1 MVSRMSNTATML
13 RNYLIIALRNLR
25 KQRFY
30 AGINVLGLSLG
41 IASFLLILL
50 YVVDD
55 LRYDRFYPQAER
67 IFRIGSLDN
76 TLGENNRMALT
87 SNAVAGG
94 IQREFPEVG
103 AATRLYRSWETV
115 HFQDKTFVEHGWQY
129 VDSSF
134 FSVFGYELLEGNS
147 STALRAPHT
156 VVVTESTAQKYFG
169 SDSALGKTLLVGKA
183 QTPFQVTGVMNDPP
197 VHTHLDFTMLGS
209 ILSTEDSLGEYWNY
223 YSLYTYVRLNEKAKP
238 AVFED
243 KLKILA
249 DKYVRPSL
257 IQDSGIQLEA
267 DQKTEEVFQF
277 MLQPVTDIYLRSDW
291 IYDNSPSASISSLYI
306 LLAVAFFILL
316 LACINFMNLSTARS
330 LSRAKE
336 VGVRKTLGSQR
347 GALMM
352 QFLAE
357 SMLMSG
363 IATVLALLWVGL
375 ALHPFGVLAG
385 KDLSF
390 SVLLQPWLI
399 VTALGCM
406 LVVGGLAGSYPAFYL
421 SSFRPA
427 EVLKGGQRSLLKGQ
441 IVRNALVV
449 FQFGMSIA
457 LAIATLLIY
466 QQLTYTRSKQL
477 GFDKENVLIV
487 SNADYLGQSANSFLQ
502 KVTSM
507 AAVQQASASTSVLP
521 GVAEV
526 KYFRKQGADQDY
538 SLNAMGIDENF
549 IATYGMRLL
558 EGRNFSLDY
567 PADTARVILNET
579 ARRVFDL
586 EQPIGDFI
594 TYYNEGEYIPYEV
607 VGVVKDFN
615 YESLHHPV
623 EPLAFFFGDK
633 LKSYVSM
640 RLAPGNAQEAVQ
652 TVEKAWRS
660 ATPEA
665 PFDYS
670 FLDEDY
676 DKLFRAE
683 QRLGKVFTVFTAL
696 AIIIACLGLL
706 GLAAFSAERRTKEI
720 GVRKAMGASSG
731 SVLLLLSK
739 DFTRLVLIAFVL
751 AIGPAYYAMHRWLD
765 GFAYHIDIGAG
776 AFLVAGAGAL
786 LVAWLTVGYQSLR
799 AARTNPAKSLRSE

>member
-1 MVSRMSNTATML
+1 ML

-50 YVVDD
+50 YVVDE
-55 LRYDRFYPQAER
+55 LRYDRFYPQAEH
-67 IFRIGSLDN
+67 IFRVGSFDN

-87 SNAVAGG
+87 ANAVAGG
-94 IQREFPEVG
+94 IQREIPEVE
-103 AATRLYRSWETV
+103 AATRVYRAWETV
-115 HFQDKTFVEHGWQY
+115 HFQDKTFVEYDWQY

-134 FSVFGYELLEGNS
+134 FSVFGYKLLEGS
-147 STALRAPHT
+147 ASTALRAPHT
-156 VVVTESTAQKYFG
+156 VVVTKSTAQKYFG
-169 SDSALGKTLLVGKA
+169 SDSALGKTLLIGKA
-183 QTPFQVTGVMNDPP
+183 QIPFQVTGVMDDPP
-197 VHTHLDFTMLGS
+197 VHTHLDFTILGS
-209 ILSTEDSLGEYWNY
+209 MLSTEDSLGEYWNY
-223 YSLYTYVRLNEKAKP
+223 YALYTYVRLNEKAKP

-267 DQKTEEVFQF
+267 NQKTEEVFRF
-277 MLQPVTDIYLRSDW
+277 MLQPVTDIYLHSDW
-291 IYDNSPSASISSLYI
+291 IYDNSSSASIDNLYI
-306 LLAVAFFILL
+306 LLAVALLILL

-347 GALMM
+347 GALMT

-357 SMLMSG
+357 SMLMSVM
-363 IATVLALLWVGL
+363 ATALALLWVGL
-375 ALHPFGVLAG
+375 ALYPFNALSG

-399 VTALGCM
+399 ATTLGCI

-441 IVRNALVV
+441 TIRNVLVV
-449 FQFGMSIA
+449 FQFTMSIA
-457 LAIATLLIY
+457 LAIATLLMD
-466 QQLTYTRSKQL
+466 QQLTYVRSKQL

-487 SNADYLGQSANSFLQ
+487 SNADYLEQSTNSFLQ
-502 KVTSM
+502 KVTTM
-507 AAVQQASASTSVLP
+507 AAVQQASASTSVFP
-521 GVAEV
+521 GVSEV
-526 KYFRKQGADQDY
+526 NYFRKQGGDQDY

-549 IATYGMRLL
+549 IATYGMTLL
-558 EGRNFSLDY
+558 EGRNFSLAY

-579 ARRVFDL
+579 ALRVFSL
-586 EQPIGDFI
+586 EEPIGSFI

-615 YESLHHPV
+615 YESLHHAV
-623 EPLAFFFGDK
+623 EPLAFFFGDREK
-633 LKSYVSM
+633 PYVSI
-640 RLAPGNAQEAVQ
+640 RLASGNPQETVQ
-652 TVEKAWRS
+652 AVEKAWK
-660 ATPEA
+660 AAAPNA

-683 QRLGKVFTVFTAL
+683 QRLGKVFTVFTTL
-696 AIIIACLGLL
+696 AMIIACLGLL
-706 GLAAFSAERRTKEI
+706 GLAAFSAEQRTKEI
-720 GVRKAMGASSG
+720 GVRKVMGASSW
-731 SVLLLLSK
+731 SVVLLLSRN
-739 DFTRLVLIAFVL
+739 FTSLVLISFGIAAGLAYIFVGRWLESNFVYHITIGASAFVISGL
-751 AIGPAYYAMHRWLD
+751 A
-765 GFAYHIDIGAG
+765 
-776 AFLVAGAGAL
+776 AL
-786 LVAWLTVGYQSLR
+786 LVAWLTVSYQSFR
-799 AARTNPAKSLRSE
+799 AARTDPAKSLRNE

>member
-1 MVSRMSNTATML
+1 ML
-13 RNYLIIALRNLR
+13 RNYLTVALRNLR

-50 YVVDD
+50 YVVDE
-55 LRYDRFYPQAER
+55 LRYDRFYPQADH
-67 IFRIGSLDN
+67 IFRVGSFDN

-94 IQREFPEVG
+94 IQREFPEVE
-103 AATRLYRSWETV
+103 ATTRLYRSWETV
-115 HFQDKTFVEHGWQY
+115 RYQDKAFVEYGWQY

-147 STALRAPHT
+147 ATALRAPHT
-156 VVVTESTAQKYFG
+156 VVVTKSTAQKYFG
-169 SDSALGKTLLVGKA
+169 GDSALGKTLLVGKE
-183 QTPFQVTGVMNDPP
+183 QTPFRVTGVMDDPP
-197 VHTHLDFTMLGS
+197 AHTHLDFTLLGS

-223 YSLYTYVRLNEKAKP
+223 YALYTYVRLNEKAKP
-238 AVFED
+238 AVFEE
-243 KLKILA
+243 KLKGLA
-249 DKYVRPSL
+249 DKYVRPVL
-257 IQDSGIQLEA
+257 IQDNGLQLKD
-267 DQKTEEVFQF
+267 DQKTEEVFRF
-277 MLQPVTDIYLRSDW
+277 MLQPVTDIYLHSDW
-291 IYDNSPSASISSLYI
+291 IYDNSSSASIDNLYI
-306 LLAVAFFILL
+306 LLAVALFILL

-347 GALMM
+347 GALMG

-357 SMLMSG
+357 SMLMSV
-363 IATVLALLWVGL
+363 IATALALLWVGL
-375 ALHPFGVLAG
+375 ALHPFGALAG

-390 SVLLQPWLI
+390 SILLQPWLI
-399 VTALGCM
+399 ATTLGCM

-427 EVLKGGQRSLLKGQ
+427 EVLRGGQQSLLKGQ
-441 IVRNALVV
+441 TIRNALVV
-449 FQFGMSIA
+449 FQFTMSIA
-457 LAIATLLIY
+457 LAIATLLMH
-466 QQLTYTRSKQL
+466 QQLTYLRAKQL

-487 SNADYLGQSANSFLQ
+487 SNADYLGQSTNSFLQ

-549 IATYGMRLL
+549 IATYGMTLL

-579 ARRVFDL
+579 ALRVFNL
-586 EQPIGDFI
+586 EEPIGSSI
-594 TYYNEGEYIPYEV
+594 AYYNEGEYIPYEV

-615 YESLHHPV
+615 YESLHHAV
-623 EPLAFFFGDK
+623 EPMAFFFGDK
-633 LKSYVSM
+633 VKSYVSM
-640 RLAPGNAQEAVQ
+640 RLAPGNAQAAVK
-652 TVEKAWRS
+652 TVEKAWK
-660 ATPEA
+660 AAAPNA

-683 QRLGKVFTVFTAL
+683 QRLGRVFTVFTAL
-696 AIIIACLGLL
+696 AMIIACLGLL

-720 GVRKAMGASSG
+720 GVRKVMGASSW
-731 SVLLLLSK
+731 SVVLLLSRN
-739 DFTRLVLIAFVL
+739 FTYLVLISFVIAAGL
-751 AIGPAYYAMHRWLD
+751 AYVFVSRWLESN
-765 GFAYHIDIGAG
+765 FVYHITIGAG
-776 AFLVAGAGAL
+776 AFIVSGLAALV
-786 LVAWLTVGYQSLR
+786 VAWLTVSYQSFR
-799 AARTNPAKSLRSE
+799 AARTDPAKSLRSE

>member
-1 MVSRMSNTATML
+1 ML

-50 YVVDD
+50 YVVDE
-55 LRYDRFYPQAER
+55 LRYDRFYPQAEH
-67 IFRIGSLDN
+67 IFRVGSFDN
-76 TLGENNRMALT
+76 TLGESNRMALT

-94 IQREFPEVG
+94 MQREFPEVE
-103 AATRLYRSWETV
+103 AATRAYRAWETV
-115 HFQDKTFVEHGWQY
+115 HFQDKTFVEYDWQY
-129 VDSSF
+129 ADSSF
-134 FSVFGYELLEGNS
+134 FSVFGYELLEGNP

-156 VVVTESTAQKYFG
+156 VVVTKSTARKYFG
-169 SDSALGKTLLVGKA
+169 DDAAMGKTLLVGKA
-183 QTPFQVTGVMNDPP
+183 QTPYQVTGVMDDPP
-197 VHTHLDFTMLGS
+197 VHTHLDFSMLGS
-209 ILSTEDSLGEYWNY
+209 MLSTEDSLGEYWNY
-223 YSLYTYVRLNEKAKP
+223 YALYTYVRLNEKVKP
-238 AVFED
+238 AAFEE
-243 KLKILA
+243 KLKVLA

-257 IQDSGIQLEA
+257 IQDNGLQLKA
-267 DQKTEEVFQF
+267 DQKTEEVFRF

-291 IYDNSPSASISSLYI
+291 IYDNSPSASIDDLYV
-306 LLAVAFFILL
+306 LLAIALFILL

-330 LSRAKE
+330 MSRAKE

-347 GALMM
+347 GALMT

-357 SMLMSG
+357 SMLMSV
-363 IATVLALLWVGL
+363 ISTALALLWVGL
-375 ALHPFGVLAG
+375 ALHPFSTLSG
-385 KDLSF
+385 KELSY
-390 SVLLQPWLI
+390 SNLLQPWFI
-399 VTALGCM
+399 AITLGCT

-441 IVRNALVV
+441 TVRNALVV
-449 FQFGMSIA
+449 FQFTMSIA

-466 QQLTYTRSKQL
+466 QQLSFARSKQL

-487 SNADYLGQSANSFLQ
+487 SNADYLGQSTNSFLQ

-526 KYFRKQGADQDY
+526 QYFRKQGADQDY
-538 SLNAMGIDENF
+538 SLNVMGIDENF
-549 IATYGMRLL
+549 IATYGMTLL
-558 EGRNFSLDY
+558 EGRNFSRAN

-579 ARRVFDL
+579 AQRVFDL
-586 EQPIGDFI
+586 QQPIGSFI

-607 VGVVKDFN
+607 VGIVENFN

-623 EPLAFFFGDK
+623 EPLAFFFSDQIH
-633 LKSYVSM
+633 SYVSVH
-640 RLAPGNAQEAVQ
+640 LAPGNAQEAVQ
-652 TVEKAWRS
+652 LIEKSWKSMA
-660 ATPEA
+660 PGA

-676 DKLFRAE
+676 DKLFRSE
-683 QRLGKVFTVFTAL
+683 QRLGKVFTAFTSL

-706 GLAAFSAERRTKEI
+706 GLVSFSTVRRTKEI
-720 GVRKAMGASSG
+720 GVRKIMGASSWNVV
-731 SVLLLLSK
+731 VLL
-739 DFTRLVLIAFVL
+739 TRNFIYLVLISFII
-751 AIGPAYYAMHRWLD
+751 AIGPTYYAMNQWLESN
-765 GFAYHIDIGAG
+765 FAYRITIGVGIFIVVGLAAIVIAG
-776 AFLVAGAGAL
+776 
-786 LVAWLTVGYQSLR
+786 LTVCYQSLR
-799 AARTNPAKSLRSE
+799 AANISPAQALRNE